1 MLDRNDIKILRGMFS
16 EQDGRLSD
24 KFDKKLDMVRT
35 DLRDEMHDME
45 TRLVNR
51 MDTMENRIY
60 ENIGQLLDTKVL
72 PQIAE
77 LQRHCGLA

>member
-16 EQDGRLSD
+16 EQDIR
-24 KFDKKLDMVRT
+24 FDKKLDMVRT
-35 DLRDEMHDME
+35 DLRDEIHDME
-45 TRLVNR
+45 VRLVNR

-60 ENIGQLLDTKVL
+60 ENIGQLLDAKVL